1 VLGVPA
7 SAREAPTNER
17 HHAMIRRTAESY
29 ARKAQLFKEE
39 GLGGVEVE
47 GEETLGTL
55 EQVSSRVK
63 GEG

>member
-1 VLGVPA
+1 MLERQEFGPSSFVLGVPA

-17 HHAMIRRTAESY
+17 HQAMIRRTAESY

-47 GEETLGTL
+47 GEEA
-55 EQVSSRVK
+55 
-63 GEG
+63 